1 MNLLQLLI
9 LIAAAVAAGLI
20 VWQDLPLEIPLVV
33 FKALMLIVKLF
44 LVSAIAIAAYMFAGR
59 KKKSL

>member
-9 LIAAAVAAGLI
+9 LIAAAVAAGWI

-33 FKALMLIVKLF
+33 FKALMLVVKLF
-44 LVSAIAIAAYMFAGR
+44 ILLALAVAAYLFAGR
-59 KKKSL
+59 MKRS